1 MLATELPADFLERRS
16 RDLPDRVHGDLARK
30 DVDAPVGAQLE
41 FRVAHLGGIE
51 VLADLPPIYW
61 IASGTAKGSGTT
73 LAG

>member
-16 RDLPDRVHGDLARK
+16 RDLARK

-51 VLADLPPIYW
+51 VLADLPPIDW

-73 LAG
+73 LAA